1 MSQLCNS
8 LLRQQV
14 KQQKAQAE
22 CYCSQPHGQWK
33 AQLVLSGTHPILREI
48 LHTIQEWLSLEMLD
62 VKSSPKLCSLS
73 TWEFVTLKAQDE
85 AVQYRVHLERNV
97 LGRRRI

>member
-1 MSQLCNS
+1 MARSLCIDALVPSRRSLYHIPLLRNN
-8 LLRQQV
+8 LLRQKV

-62 VKSSPKLCSLS
+62 VRSSPKLCSLS
-73 TWEFVTLKAQDE
+73 TWEFVNLLRT
-85 AVQYRVHLERNV
+85 
-97 LGRRRI
+97 